1 MKASDRKM
9 RILKVIIDDF
19 IDTAQPVGSRTIAKK
34 YPLGVSSATI
44 RNEMADLED
53 LGYLT
58 QPHTSAGRIP
68 SDMGYRIYVDSLL
81 NSERDISKEKMELI
95 RGLLINR
102 VIEVE
107 DIIEEAVEL
116 LSKLTGGTAL
126 ITMPQFKKSRLEN
139 LKLVRINDSKVLLIF
154 VVDSGVYK
162 TLPIS
167 FLGTTQEML
176 DELTNHL
183 LANMKGSNIEDIN
196 IRMISSIKKSLPE
209 YAPGVDYLVPLF
221 KKILQEFDDVDIYI
235 HGSKNILNMPEFYDV
250 QKASKL
256 LNVLENKELMYKLLE
271 ADTEESEGI
280 KVKIGAEIGIEE
292 LNDCSMISTSYKF
305 NGSYVGRIGIVGVK
319 RMDYG
324 LMLSVIDYVRETLS
338 ELFLGINL

>member
-81 NSERDISKEKMELI
+81 NSERDISKEKMKLI

-116 LSKLTGGTAL
+116 LSKLTGATAL
-126 ITMPQFKKSRLEN
+126 ITMPQFRK
-139 LKLVRINDSKVLLIF
+139 
-154 VVDSGVYK
+154 
-162 TLPIS
+162 
-167 FLGTTQEML
+167 
-176 DELTNHL
+176 
-183 LANMKGSNIEDIN
+183 
-196 IRMISSIKKSLPE
+196 
-209 YAPGVDYLVPLF
+209 
-221 KKILQEFDDVDIYI
+221 
-235 HGSKNILNMPEFYDV
+235 
-250 QKASKL
+250 
-256 LNVLENKELMYKLLE
+256 
-271 ADTEESEGI
+271 
-280 KVKIGAEIGIEE
+280 
-292 LNDCSMISTSYKF
+292 
-305 NGSYVGRIGIVGVK
+305 
-319 RMDYG
+319 
-324 LMLSVIDYVRETLS
+324 
-338 ELFLGINL
+338 

>member
-81 NSERDISKEKMELI
+81 SSDRNISKEKMQLI

-139 LKLVRINDSKVLLIF
+139 IKLVRINDSKVLLIF

-176 DELTNHL
+176 DELTSHL

-196 IRMISSIKKSLPE
+196 IRMISSIKQSLPE
-209 YAPGVDYLVPLF
+209 YAPGIDYLIPLF
-221 KKILQEFDDVDIYI
+221 KKLLLEFDDVDIYI

-250 QKASKL
+250 QKAARL
-256 LNVLENKELMYKLLE
+256 LSVLENKELMYKLLG
-271 ADTEESEGI
+271 ADDDSDGI

-292 LNDCSMISTSYKF
+292 LNDCSMISSSYKF

-324 LMLSVIDYVRETLS
+324 LTLSVIDYVRETLS